1 MAELMQWLKQK
12 WEILTSNR
20 NKFQQAFMFNYLIS
34 NSSAMNKVIALSILL
49 LYFSFSVNAQD
60 GKALQ
65 QVKLVDMN
73 DKPRN
78 IPYMGEKMLFI
89 VYLDPDVE
97 GITDELTDTI
107 NKKGFSQAKLGALG
121 VVNCKDTW
129 IPDKAIITK
138 ARFMQKKYPESEIL
152 LDKSSTLKTN
162 WSIGDCNNVA
172 VIMIVGQD
180 KKIKFIKKVKT
191 KEEARIQISIIIRLL
206 DSELK

>member
-1 MAELMQWLKQK
+1 M
-12 WEILTSNR
+12 NR
-20 NKFQQAFMFNYLIS
+20 NVFFIICLFALNFAMLDAQTSAQSIKLTNLN
-34 NSSAMNKVIALSILL
+34 NSEIQIPD
-49 LYFSFSVNAQD
+49 F
-60 GKALQ
+60 GK
-65 QVKLVDMN
+65 
-73 DKPRN
+73 
-78 IPYMGEKMLFI
+78 KMLFI

-97 GITDELTDTI
+97 GITDELTDAI
-107 NKKGFSQAKLGALG
+107 NKKGYAQARLGALG

-162 WSIGDCNNVA
+162 WNIGDCNNVA

-191 KEEARIQISIIIRLL
+191 KEEARIQISIIMRLL

>member
-1 MAELMQWLKQK
+1 M
-12 WEILTSNR
+12 NR
-20 NKFQQAFMFNYLIS
+20 NVFFIICLFALNFAMLDAQTPVQSIKLTNLN
-34 NSSAMNKVIALSILL
+34 NSEIQIPD
-49 LYFSFSVNAQD
+49 F
-60 GKALQ
+60 GK
-65 QVKLVDMN
+65 
-73 DKPRN
+73 
-78 IPYMGEKMLFI
+78 KMLFI

-97 GITDELTDTI
+97 GITDELTDAV
-107 NKKGFSQAKLGALG
+107 NKKGYPQARLGALG

-162 WSIGDCNNVA
+162 WNIGDCNNVA

-191 KEEARIQISIIIRLL
+191 KEEARIQISIIIKLL